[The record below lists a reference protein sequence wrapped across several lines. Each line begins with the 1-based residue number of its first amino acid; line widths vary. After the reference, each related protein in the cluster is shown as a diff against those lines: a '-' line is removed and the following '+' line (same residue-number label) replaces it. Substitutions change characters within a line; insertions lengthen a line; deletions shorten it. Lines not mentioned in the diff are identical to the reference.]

1 MTATP
6 SPLTL
11 KRTGLLLPGGGARA
25 AYQVGVLKGI
35 AELTR
40 DQAGNPFPILCGTSA
55 GAINAVGLATQAD
68 SFERAV
74 AWLESLWLRLEVDH
88 VYCTDWL
95 DILRN
100 AWRLT
105 RSLFNAGIAV
115 GHPVGLLDN
124 APLRRLL
131 KRELDFDRITQ
142 HIQHGHLRA
151 VSVTAMNYTQGVS
164 ISFFQGGPDNGNWQR
179 WRRHGIACPLQLNHL
194 MASTAIPTI
203 FPPEEI
209 WGNFYGDGALRQLT
223 PISPALHLGAE
234 RVLIVPPNG
243 HKRNYARPIRKIHSP
258 AFGQILG
265 HLLNSAFI
273 DSLETDV
280 ELLERINELIELI
293 PVEQRQHVSRQ
304 LKPVESYVISP
315 SQDIDTITELHVHE
329 LPRSVRSFLRITG
342 TGHYS
347 GGVNAAS
354 YLLFT
359 RPFIEQLIELGYGD
373 VMAEATEIRS
383 FLASVPHDAAEDA
396 ATAPVSRSGP
406 H

>member
-1 MTATP
+1 MTISTP
-6 SPLTL
+6 PSLSTL
-11 KRTGLLLPGGGARA
+11 SRTGLLLPGGGARA
-25 AYQVGVLKGI
+25 AYQVGVLKAL

-40 DQAGNPFPILCGTSA
+40 DQKGNPFPILCGTSA

-68 SFERAV
+68 DFQRAV
-74 AWLESLWLRLEVDH
+74 VWLESLWLHLSVDH

-95 DILRN
+95 DILQN
-100 AWRLT
+100 FWRLT

-124 APLRRLL
+124 TPLRNML
-131 KRELDFDRITQ
+131 KKVLNFDRIGE
-142 HIQHGHLRA
+142 HIQNEHLRA

-164 ISFFQGGPDNGNWQR
+164 ISFFQGGPNHANWQR
-179 WRRHGIACPLQLNHL
+179 WRRQGIACPLQLNHL
-194 MASTAIPTI
+194 IASTAIPTI

-209 WGNFYGDGALRQLT
+209 WGNYYGDGALRQLT

-234 RVLIVPPNG
+234 RVLIVPANG
-243 HKRNYARPIRKIHSP
+243 HKRNYAKPLRKIQSP

-273 DSLETDV
+273 DSLETDI
-280 ELLERINELIELI
+280 ELLERVNELITMVPEELREQMPRQLN
-293 PVEQRQHVSRQ
+293 PVEA
-304 LKPVESYVISP
+304 YVISP
-315 SQDIDTITELHVHE
+315 SQDIDSIAELHVRE
-329 LPRSVRSFLRITG
+329 LPRSIRLFLRTTG
-342 TGHYS
+342 SGHNS

-359 RPFIEQLIELGYGD
+359 RPFVEQLIELGYGD
-373 VMAEATEIRS
+373 AMAEASEVTS
-383 FLASVPHDAAEDA
+383 FLARAPRTSARP
-396 ATAPVSRSGP
+396 AT

>member
-1 MTATP
+1 MTD
-6 SPLTL
+6 SPLSTL
-11 KRTGLLLPGGGARA
+11 SRTGLLLPGGGARA
-25 AYQVGVLKGI
+25 AYQVGVLKAL

-40 DQAGNPFPILCGTSA
+40 EQTRNPFPILCGTSA

-68 SFERAV
+68 DFQRAA
-74 AWLESLWLRLEVDH
+74 AWLESLWMNLAFEH
-88 VYCTDWL
+88 VYCTEWF
-95 DILRN
+95 DILKN
-100 AWRLT
+100 IWRLS

-115 GHPVGLLDN
+115 GHPVALLDN
-124 APLRRLL
+124 SPLRSLL
-131 KRELDFDRITQ
+131 KKVLNFDRIGD
-142 HIQHGHLRA
+142 HIKSDHLRA

-164 ISFFQGGPDNGNWQR
+164 ISFFQGGPNNANWQR
-179 WRRHGIACPLQLNHL
+179 WRRQGIACPLQLNHL

-243 HKRNYARPIRKIHSP
+243 HKRNYSKPIRKIHSP

-273 DSLETDV
+273 DSLETDI
-280 ELLERINELIELI
+280 ELLERVNELIELI
-293 PVEQRQHVSRQ
+293 PDEQRAQMPRQ
-304 LKPVESYVISP
+304 LHPVESYVMSP
-315 SQDIDTITELHVHE
+315 SQDIDKIADLHVHE
-329 LPRSVRSFLRITG
+329 LPRSIRLFLRTTG
-342 TGHYS
+342 SGHYS

-373 VMAEATEIRS
+373 VMAEASEIMS
-383 FLASVPHDAAEDA
+383 FLAR
-396 ATAPVSRSGP
+396 APQSTTRENLSR
-406 H
+406 